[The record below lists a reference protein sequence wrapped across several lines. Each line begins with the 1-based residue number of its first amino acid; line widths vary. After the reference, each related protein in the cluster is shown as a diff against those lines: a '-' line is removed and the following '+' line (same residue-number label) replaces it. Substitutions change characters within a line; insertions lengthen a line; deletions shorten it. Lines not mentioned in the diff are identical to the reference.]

1 MFSVLVSLFGSRALF
16 KIRLLATLLVLAF
29 AITLAPSVAY
39 AANPQVPQGY
49 GNSFPA
55 DSHDSPSTAFAHG
68 PYYAEWDIINAAG
81 TVVATL
87 DNPNG
92 WGASETSGTVYVRTP
107 ASALLASNYEV
118 RYSEAG
124 TYGAGYGAS
133 YSGHFDV
140 VAASNAPFT
149 VTLNPQTVSGGS
161 PCTGKITL
169 TNPAPSGGTTVTL
182 STNDGTVTVPARV
195 TVNAQSTT
203 ATFPVTTQANN
214 GSYTVGI
221 YATFSSGV
229 YQKVLLNI
237 TAAPPA
243 PTSVTASPGD
253 KQVSLSWT
261 ASSGFSVTGYNVYR
275 STTSGSGYVQVNPS
289 SVSGTT
295 YTDPGLTDGTTYYY
309 VVTAIS
315 SQGESSYSN
324 EASATLTAPAALAA
338 PGNISV
344 ISTGSG
350 KITLYW
356 DDALDANGST
366 HAIGYN
372 IYRSMTAG
380 GEDYNNH
387 VNVGGPVTTLSYSG
401 GSTFTFTDRGL
412 SNNVQYFY
420 TVRAV
425 YSAGESQ
432 PSNEDSDIV
441 DSQAV
446 PWDTRDPNQILSALQ
461 ALSDE
466 TVDGPL
472 RAMGPDG
479 EIYQTGVSAAQQP
492 DGTPS
497 VDSNVWDLR
506 DGTTLVV
513 PDDNLDANGGP
524 PSSTASGSSNYI
536 PPAPSHHTGPLREVI
551 SQPGYRKAYGTFILP
566 SSIGIT
572 PYTYPS
578 AYTRKKYDKA
588 TNQYTMVPIGN
599 TADAPY
605 ILLGSFGN
613 NLGASKANVDAG
625 LLFQGG
631 VWRPYMRSSLQKDPI
646 NVATASDPTPP
657 VSFPSGDQV
666 DIIYYIQT
674 PTVVGKSKVNVFCKI
689 TSELTGDSM
698 TRSAFVDHHPADGT
712 GVSIKREHSIAQ
724 NLAVDN
730 GDRANGFRRTGSHVD
745 GATWSNGHLVSNS
758 GTSIWGPKPAFT
770 AVSDLFG
777 PVTYGSQASTP
788 FSYEPSI
795 NIDL

>member
-1 MFSVLVSLFGSRALF
+1 MQVRSHTAASASPLLASSKIRPLALLSLMLTLTAALLTSVL
-16 KIRLLATLLVLAF
+16 
-29 AITLAPSVAY
+29 
-39 AANPQVPQGY
+39 
-49 GNSFPA
+49 
-55 DSHDSPSTAFAHG
+55 
-68 PYYAEWDIINAAG
+68 
-81 TVVATL
+81 
-87 DNPNG
+87 
-92 WGASETSGTVYVRTP
+92 P
-107 ASALLASNYEV
+107 ASAQAIGGPSYAPTNLSAS
-118 RYSEAG
+118 AG
-124 TYGAGYGAS
+124 NAQVALTWSPSPDGFPPAPSIAPMPDAS
-133 YSGHFDV
+133 YSSSRAYYIYRGTT
-140 VAASNAPFT
+140 A
-149 VTLNPQTVSGGS
+149 GGEGNT
-161 PCTGKITL
+161 PL
-169 TNPAPSGGTTVTL
+169 FQVPAPSGT
-182 STNDGTVTVPARV
+182 GTVSYTDTS
-195 TVNAQSTT
+195 TVNGT
-203 ATFPVTTQANN
+203 AYYYQVTAVT
-214 GSYTVGI
+214 I
-221 YATFSSGV
+221 
-229 YQKVLLNI
+229 
-237 TAAPPA
+237 
-243 PTSVTASPGD
+243 VTASG
-253 KQVSLSWT
+253 
-261 ASSGFSVTGYNVYR
+261 
-275 STTSGSGYVQVNPS
+275 
-289 SVSGTT
+289 
-295 YTDPGLTDGTTYYY
+295 TDPNTGQPFRR
-309 VVTAIS
+309 TAA
-315 SQGESSYSN
+315 QRESARSN
-324 EASATLTAPAALAA
+324 EASATPTAPAALAA
-338 PGNISV
+338 PGDISV

-356 DDALDANGST
+356 NDALDANGST

-372 IYRSMTAG
+372 IYRSTTAG
-380 GEDYNNH
+380 GENYNNH
-387 VNVGGPVTTLSYSG
+387 VNVGGPVTSLSYSG

-420 TVRAV
+420 TVKAV

-479 EIYQTGVSAAQQP
+479 EIYQSGASTAQQP

-578 AYTRKKYDKA
+578 TYTRKKYDKA
-588 TNQYTMVPIGN
+588 TKQYTMVPIGN